1 MVIRPL
7 KLSKTPNL
15 NIPII
20 KGIDMQ
26 RFNRVSVDEKAK
38 MIPTKYFEEIKL
50 GAYTMIFSDDH

>member
-26 RFNRVSVDEKAK
+26 RFNRVSVDEKLK
-38 MIPTKYFEEIKL
+38 
-50 GAYTMIFSDDH
+50 